1 MKFLTAL
8 ISGPHKFTGSG
19 VNHEGEN
26 FTATLLLQPL
36 VAGSALMFHY
46 VATRALD
53 GVQVHSEATLLGS
66 SADGSLC
73 LWPVMVELPFV
84 LPHVQKAITTSA
96 DGGVSVVFASGPRD
110 DMSVFREEISIQLKP
125 SGSLVYAHSWGMPG
139 GDFAERSG
147 CEFRPE

>member
-8 ISGPHKFTGSG
+8 ISGPHKFTGAG

-26 FTATLLLQPL
+26 FTATLVLQPL

-46 VATRALD
+46 VATRTD

-84 LPHVQKAITTSA
+84 LPHAQKALTTLE
-96 DGGVSVVFASGPRD
+96 DGGISVVFASGSRED
-110 DMSVFREEISIQLKP
+110 RSVFREEITIQLKP

-139 GDFAERSG
+139 GEFAERSG

>member
-8 ISGPHKFTGSG
+8 ISGPHKFTGAG
-19 VNHEGEN
+19 VNHAGEN
-26 FTATLLLQPL
+26 FTATLVLQPL
-36 VAGSALMFHY
+36 VAGSALMLHY
-46 VATRALD
+46 VATRTD

-84 LPHVQKAITTSA
+84 LPHAQKALTRSE
-96 DGGVSVVFASGPRD
+96 DGGVSVVFASGSRED
-110 DMSVFREEISIQLKP
+110 RGVFREEITIQLKP

-139 GDFAERSG
+139 GEFAERSG

>member
-19 VNHEGEN
+19 VNHEGES
-26 FTATLLLQPL
+26 FTATLVLQPL
-36 VAGSALMFHY
+36 VGGSALMFHY
-46 VATRALD
+46 VATRTD

-66 SADGSLC
+66 DSNGSLC
-73 LWPVMVELPFV
+73 LWPVMVELPVV
-84 LPHVQKAITTSA
+84 LPHAQKTLTTSA
-96 DGGVSVVFASGPRD
+96 DGGISVVFASGARE
-110 DMSVFREEISIQLKP
+110 DMGAFREEITIRLKP
-125 SGSLVYAHSWGMPG
+125 SGALVYAHSWGMPG

>member
-1 MKFLTAL
+1 MKLLTAL
-8 ISGPHKFTGSG
+8 ISGPHKFAGTG

-26 FTATLLLQPL
+26 FTATLVLQPL

-46 VATRALD
+46 VATRTD
-53 GVQVHSEATLLGS
+53 GVQMHSEASLLGIG
-66 SADGSLC
+66 ADGSLC

-84 LPHVQKAITTSA
+84 LPHAQKEFTTSA
-96 DGGVSVVFASGPRD
+96 DGGVSVVFASGSRD
-110 DMSVFREEISIQLKP
+110 DMSVFREEITIQLKP

-139 GDFAERSG
+139 GEFAERSG